1 MINLNAYTSAAQNS
15 WDYTLLTLNE
25 DYILEVVCGSAAI
38 YSVYIQLTQEEIQ
51 NYVTQGE
58 KALGNLAAR
67 IRNNTNE
74 QNKRKIEVK

>member
-1 MINLNAYTSAAQNS
+1 MINLNAYTSTAQNS

-74 QNKRKIEVK
+74 QNKRKIGVK